1 MKLKKIASLMLAGI
15 MAVSMLAGCD
25 GKGGSGEEENPVV
38 PAETGVV
45 AYAND
50 ALTADQKE
58 IFTYAAS
65 ADLDAIL
72 KDLASSTS
80 NFDADTINEIYSK
93 YIAVY
98 ESDLIKKLNGKLDG
112 IVLSDNDFSEAP
124 ADGKSQ
130 KRGLVYTIS
139 GRLDADEAVGKIAKS
154 VGNMIVGTDD
164 DKNNGIIC
172 PDVVEYNKTK
182 YDCAYSAEISAVKV
196 SSSSAPNESAWVVAI
211 VLTQNLTK
219 VSNTVA

>member
-80 NFDADTINEIYSK
+80 DFSKSNIHNIYVK
-93 YIAVY
+93 MNAY
-98 ESDLIKKLNGKLDG
+98 ENNSTVGGKLNKKLDG
-112 IVLSDNDFSEAP
+112 LVNYDFEEAP
-124 ADGKSQ
+124 ADGASKHY
-130 KRGLVYTIS
+130 GWVYTIS
-139 GRLDADEAVGKIAKS
+139 GRLSEKEAINKIA
-154 VGNMIVGTDD
+154 GAFGDDATTDAAGTGTDLYC
-164 DKNNGIIC
+164 K
-172 PDVVEYNKTK
+172 PVVEYNGTN

>member
-80 NFDADTINEIYSK
+80 
-93 YIAVY
+93 
-98 ESDLIKKLNGKLDG
+98 
-112 IVLSDNDFSEAP
+112 DFSETDIRTIYSNVTSFTADADVGAKLRKKLGGLIDDDFEKAP
-124 ADGKSQ
+124 ADGASKHY
-130 KRGLVYTIS
+130 GWVYTIS
-139 GRLDADEAVGKIAKS
+139 GRLDAEEAVGKIAKY
-154 VGNMIVGTDD
+154 VGGLIVGDSDD
-164 DKNNGIIC
+164 SRNGITC
-172 PDVVEYNKTK
+172 PDVVTYNDTK

>member
-80 NFDADTINEIYSK
+80 NFSETTIKGIYNNK
-93 YIAVY
+93 YTS
-98 ESDLIKKLNGKLDG
+98 EWSNLSSKLNGKLDG
-112 IVLSDNDFSEAP
+112 IVLNGDDFSNEP

-130 KRGLVYTIS
+130 KRGYIYVVS
-139 GRLDADEAVGKIAKS
+139 GRLEQEEAVGAVAAR
-154 VGNMIVGTDD
+154 VGNDVEDD
-164 DKNNGIIC
+164 STSIIC
-172 PDVVEYNKTK
+172 PPTVDYNGTK

>member
-58 IFTYAAS
+58 VFTYAAS

-80 NFDADTINEIYSK
+80 NFSEEKINTIYGQHKVTWDDTLAGK
-93 YIAVY
+93 V
-98 ESDLIKKLNGKLDG
+98 DGKLSGLIAGNFD
-112 IVLSDNDFSEAP
+112 VAP
-124 ADGKSQ
+124 KDGKSQ
-130 KRGLVYTIS
+130 KRGYVYTIS
-139 GRLDADEAVGKIAKS
+139 GSLSEKEAIGMIAESFGVDAT
-154 VGNMIVGTDD
+154 TDD
-164 DKNNGIIC
+164 GNTDTLVC
-172 PDVVEYNKTK
+172 ASVVTYNDTK

>member
-80 NFDADTINEIYSK
+80 DFSEDNIHDIYVK
-93 YIAVY
+93 MNAY
-98 ESDLIKKLNGKLDG
+98 ENNSTVSGKLNKKLDG
-112 IVLSDNDFSEAP
+112 LVDSNFEKAP
-124 ADGKSQ
+124 DDGASKHY
-130 KRGLVYTIS
+130 GWVYTIS
-139 GRLDADEAVGKIAKS
+139 GRLSEKEAINKIA
-154 VGNMIVGTDD
+154 GAFGDDATTNATGTGSDLYCSPVVTY
-164 DKNNGIIC
+164 NG
-172 PDVVEYNKTK
+172 TK

>member
-80 NFDADTINEIYSK
+80 NFDKDTIHSIYSQ
-93 YIAVY
+93 YGEEY
-98 ESDLIKKLNGKLDG
+98 ESELIKKLNGKLDG
-112 IVLSDNDFSEAP
+112 IVLSDNDFSKAP

-139 GRLDADEAVGKIAKS
+139 GRLDAEEAVGKIAGV
-154 VGNMIVGTDD
+154 VGDYVERDD
-164 DKNNGIIC
+164 DTNGIIC
-172 PDVVEYNKTK
+172 PDVVTYNNTK

>member
-25 GKGGSGEEENPVV
+25 GNGGSGEEENPVV

-80 NFDADTINEIYSK
+80 NFDAGKIEEIYTQQFNSK
-93 YIAVY
+93 Y
-98 ESDLIKKLNGKLDG
+98 SDLSGKLRGKLDG
-112 IVLSDNDFSEAP
+112 IIREDGKFNYPP

-130 KRGLVYTIS
+130 KNGYVYTIS

-219 VSNTVA
+219 FSNTVA

>member
-58 IFTYAAS
+58 VFTYAAS

-80 NFDADTINEIYSK
+80 NFSEDTIHGIYTNMRTYTK
-93 YIAVY
+93 NDAVT
-98 ESDLIKKLNGKLDG
+98 KKLNDKLTGLVCDG
-112 IVLSDNDFSEAP
+112 FTAAP
-124 ADGKSQ
+124 DDGKSQ
-130 KRGLVYTIS
+130 HRGDVYVVS
-139 GRLDADEAVGKIAKS
+139 GSLTEKEAVAKIAS
-154 VGNMIVGTDD
+154 DVGGFVA
-164 DKNNGIIC
+164 NNATC
-172 PDVVEYNKTK
+172 PETVTYNNTK

>member
-80 NFDADTINEIYSK
+80 NFDKDNIHSIYSQ
-93 YIAVY
+93 YGEEY
-98 ESDLIKKLNGKLDG
+98 ESELIKKLNGKLDG

-139 GRLDADEAVGKIAKS
+139 GRLDAEEAVGKIAGV
-154 VGNMIVGTDD
+154 VGGYVERDNDT
-164 DKNNGIIC
+164 NGINC
-172 PDVVEYNKTK
+172 PDVVEYNGTK

>member
-58 IFTYAAS
+58 VFTYAAS

-80 NFDADTINEIYSK
+80 NFSEDKIDGIYK
-93 YIAVY
+93 DYDVTY
-98 ESDLIKKLNGKLDG
+98 DSDMCGKLRGKLDG
-112 IVLSDNDFSEAP
+112 IIREDGKFNNPP

-130 KRGLVYTIS
+130 KNGYVYTIS
-139 GRLDADEAVGKIAKS
+139 GRLDAEEAVGKIAKS
-154 VGNMIVGTDD
+154 VGKMIVDASDD
-164 DKNNGIIC
+164 RLNGITC
-172 PDVVEYNKTK
+172 PDVVEYNGTK
-182 YDCAYSAEISAVKV
+182 YDCDYSAEISAVKV

>member
-80 NFDADTINEIYSK
+80 NFDKDTIHRIYSQYSEK
-93 YIAVY
+93 Y
-98 ESDLIKKLNGKLDG
+98 EGELIKKLNGKLDG

-139 GRLDADEAVGKIAKS
+139 GRLDAEEAVGKIAGV
-154 VGNMIVGTDD
+154 VGGYVERDND
-164 DKNNGIIC
+164 NNGITC
-172 PDVVEYNKTK
+172 PDVVEYNGTK

>member
-58 IFTYAAS
+58 VFTYAAS

-80 NFDADTINEIYSK
+80 NFDADKIEKIYTEQFSSK
-93 YIAVY
+93 Y
-98 ESDLIKKLNGKLDG
+98 SDLSGKLRGKLDG
-112 IVLSDNDFSEAP
+112 IIREDGKFNNPP

-130 KRGLVYTIS
+130 KNGYVYTIS
-139 GRLDADEAVGKIAKS
+139 GRLDAEEAIGKVAGAVGYYVES
-154 VGNMIVGTDD
+154 DNDT
-164 DKNNGIIC
+164 NGITC
-172 PDVVEYNKTK
+172 PDVVTYNSTN